1 MKRIILMMLVSVFLL
16 FSVVAHAAS
25 PIFITR
31 HVHVD
36 VEDGMVY
43 AEAVTNISAASFT
56 VAEMTLFKK
65 TGAEWEKLD
74 EIAVPEISGIGYSF
88 STSASF
94 ATESLDGDG
103 TYKISVTFDV
113 DGYHED
119 AHSMPFQLNE

>member
-43 AEAVTNISAASFT
+43 AEAVSNISAESCP
-56 VAEMTLFKK
+56 VAERTLLQK
-65 TGAEWEKLD
+65 TGEEWE
-74 EIAVPEISGIGYSF
+74 
-88 STSASF
+88 
-94 ATESLDGDG
+94 
-103 TYKISVTFDV
+103 
-113 DGYHED
+113 
-119 AHSMPFQLNE
+119 QLA